1 MAMTVAQ
8 ARLWNDLESI
18 QLDDPRCQPPFTER
32 LGQEH
37 GWSAAF
43 AARVVHEYRRFLLL
57 AATDESLTVPSD
69 AVDQAWHLHLVDTH
83 AYWDQLCSS
92 VIGKALHH
100 TPSRG
105 GDAELEHHQ
114 RGYEATLLR
123 YRSVFD
129 QDAPEDIWPPTRDRF
144 GARHRRVDLRNV
156 WLIPKRLPWLSMAAW
171 AVLATIA
178 LLALTGIELSKS
190 DAKVARGLGAV
201 AMGVLLTAATNNR
214 RREGDGC
221 GSVFDAGSCGTDG
234 GCGGCGGCG

>member
-8 ARLWNDLESI
+8 AKLWSNLESI

-32 LGQEH
+32 LCQEQ

-43 AARVVHEYRRFLLL
+43 ASRVVHEYRRFLLL
-57 AATDESLTVPSD
+57 AATEESFTVPSD

-83 AYWDQLCSS
+83 AYWDDLCSR

-105 GDAELEHHQ
+105 GDAEFEHHQ

-123 YRSVFD
+123 YHSVFD
-129 QDAPEDIWPPTRDRF
+129 EDAPKDIWPPTRERF
-144 GARHRRVDLRNV
+144 GGRHRRVDLRNV
-156 WLIPKRLPWLSMAAW
+156 WVIPRRLPWLAIAAW
-171 AVLATIA
+171 ALLAMIA
-178 LLALTGIELSKS
+178 LLAFTGIELSKS
-190 DAKVARGLGAV
+190 EAQVARGLGGL
-201 AMGVLLTAATNNR
+201 AMGVLLTVATSGR
-214 RREGDGC
+214 RRDSDGC
-221 GSVFDAGSCGTDG
+221 GSVLDIASCGSDG

>member
-1 MAMTVAQ
+1 MAMNVAQ
-8 ARLWNDLESI
+8 AQLWNDLESI

-32 LGQEH
+32 LCQEN

-43 AARVVHEYRRFLLL
+43 ASRVVHEYRRFLLL
-57 AATDESLTVPSD
+57 AATEESITVPSD

-83 AYWDQLCSS
+83 AYWDELCAR

-123 YRSVFD
+123 YHSVFD
-129 QDAPEDIWPPTRDRF
+129 EDAPKDIWPPTHDRF
-144 GARHRRVDLRNV
+144 GGRHRRVDLRNV
-156 WLIPKRLPWLSMAAW
+156 WVIPKAFPWLAMAAS
-171 AVLATIA
+171 ALLATIV
-178 LLALTGIELSKS
+178 LLGFTGIELTKS
-190 DAKVARGLGAV
+190 EAKVAKGVGAI
-201 AMGVLLTAATNNR
+201 AMAVLLTGATNGR
-214 RREGDGC
+214 RRDRDGC
-221 GSVFDAGSCGTDG
+221 GAVFDDGSSGSDG